1 MNRQHKEEMHI
12 SEVKMKKLIHE
23 QINDL
28 IQKYKEKMDLLE
40 KNQFELM
47 KRLDN
52 LEKTISD
59 EKNENLQKELEQLKN
74 KSNMKE
80 KEVKDE
86 DEDENNKKESED
98 TNSDDNER

>member
-1 MNRQHKEEMHI
+1 
-12 SEVKMKKLIHE
+12 MKKLIHE

-98 TNSDDNER
+98 TTSDDNEREKCYDYKRC

>member
-1 MNRQHKEEMHI
+1 
-12 SEVKMKKLIHE
+12 MKKLIHE

-28 IQKYKEKMDLLE
+28 IKKYKEKMDLLE

-98 TNSDDNER
+98 TNSDDNEREKCYDYKRC